1 MKALIFDLD
10 GTLWD
15 STEAVTMLWRR
26 ELKLA
31 GGRGDLTHAQVM
43 GALGLGPKPLA
54 DRLAAELPEAQR
66 MDVFYR
72 VCSQEPVFIPQY
84 GAKLYPG
91 LIETLRDLSKT
102 YRLMIA
108 SNCIDGYIEGFLG
121 YAGVQDLFCDFLHPG
136 ITGLPKADNIRLLME
151 RNGIEK
157 AAMVGDTI
165 LDYEAAVG
173 AADVPF
179 IFAAY
184 GFGTVPAA
192 EYNIDRFTDLPA
204 VAEKIFKA

>member
-1 MKALIFDLD
+1 MRALIFDLD

-15 STEAVTMLWRR
+15 STESVTMLWQQ
-26 ELKLA
+26 ELRLA
-31 GGRGDLTHAQVM
+31 GGKGDLTHAQVM
-43 GALGLGPKPLA
+43 GALGLGPEALA
-54 DRLAAELPEAQR
+54 NRLAAELPEARR

-72 VCSQEPVFIPQY
+72 VCSQEPTFIPRH

-91 LIETLRDLSKT
+91 LVETLQALSKD
-102 YRLMIA
+102 YALMIA

-151 RNGIEK
+151 RNGIQK

-165 LDYEAAVG
+165 LDYEAAAG
-173 AADVPF
+173 ANVPF
-179 IFAAY
+179 IYAAY
-184 GFGTVPAA
+184 GFGKVPAA
-192 EYNIDRFTDLPA
+192 EWKIDTFADLPA
-204 VAEKIFKA
+204 VAQRIFQA

>member
-1 MKALIFDLD
+1 MRALIFDLD

-15 STEAVTMLWRR
+15 STEAVAMLWRQ

-31 GGRGDLTHAQVM
+31 GGKGDLTHAQVM

-54 DRLAAELPEAQR
+54 DRLAAELPEERR

-72 VCSQEPVFIPQY
+72 VCAQEPVFIPQY

-91 LIETLRDLSKT
+91 LVETLETLSKK
-102 YRLMIA
+102 YKLMIA
-108 SNCIDGYIEGFLG
+108 SNCIDGYIEGFLD
-121 YAGVQDLFCDFLHPG
+121 YAGVRDLFCDFLHPG

-151 RNGIEK
+151 RNGIGR
-157 AAMVGDTI
+157 AVMVGDTI
-165 LDYEAAVG
+165 LDFEAAVG
-173 AADVPF
+173 ADVPF

-184 GFGTVPAA
+184 GFGNVPAA
-192 EYNIDRFTDLPA
+192 EYKIDTFEDLPA
-204 VAEKIFKA
+204 VAEKIFS